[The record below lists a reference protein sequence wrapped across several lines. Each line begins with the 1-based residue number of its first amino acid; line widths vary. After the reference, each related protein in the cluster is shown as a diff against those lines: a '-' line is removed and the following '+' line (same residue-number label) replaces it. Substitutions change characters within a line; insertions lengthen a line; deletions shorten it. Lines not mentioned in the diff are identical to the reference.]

1 MKKIITTIALA
12 AFCALTTSAQL
23 ADGFYRV
30 QNKVTGRYISISDTN
45 PNNYAVKLSTA
56 SVDMAGIRTIK
67 SWERVE
73 ANPATIV
80 YVKNISDNKYDL
92 KGQGS
97 SLYEMSK
104 KRLYII
110 LTPQSD
116 GTYKAKSDKYE
127 GISLDI
133 ADGTDPDKEEDFLRN
148 KSEETAYWKA
158 VPVDTGSGY
167 LGIKPDIKT
176 ADGYYGTIYAGF
188 AFKLA
193 SSGMKAYY
201 INSAS
206 GSNIGLKEF
215 EGEIIPATMAVI
227 IKCNSE
233 NPVDNKI
240 IPVADGG
247 KEPSENMLR
256 GVYCALT
263 LSKHFCATLYNP
275 IEMRVIGTS
284 GDKLAFVKASADD
297 LVEGK
302 YLQANKAYLDVEN
315 VGYAADVMTED
326 GSGIVTIKAEVKNP
340 AAEGIYTLT
349 GVRLP
354 DGVTPKAGVYIK
366 DGKKVVIK

>member
-1 MKKIITTIALA
+1 MKKIITTFALA

-30 QNKVTGRYISISDTN
+30 QNKITGRYISISDN
-45 PNNYAVKLSTA
+45 DPNNYAVKTTTA
-56 SVDMAGIRTIK
+56 NVDMAGIRTIK

-80 YVKNISDNKYDL
+80 YVKNMGDNKYDL
-92 KGQGS
+92 EGQGT
-97 SLYEMSK
+97 SLYKISK
-104 KRLYII
+104 QRLYII
-110 LTPQSD
+110 LIPQSD
-116 GTYKAKSDKYE
+116 GSYKAKSDKYQ

-148 KSEETAYWKA
+148 KSEEHAYWKA

-167 LGIKPDIKT
+167 LGIEPDIKT

-206 GSNIGLKEF
+206 GSKFSLKEF
-215 EGEIIPATMAVI
+215 EGETIPATMAVI

-233 NPVDNKI
+233 NPEDNKI
-240 IPVADGG
+240 LPVTNGG
-247 KEPSENMLR
+247 AEPSDNMLR

-263 LSKHFCATLYNP
+263 LSKHFNAKIYNP
-275 IEMRVIGTS
+275 TEMRVIGTS

-302 YLQANKAYLDVEN
+302 YLQANKAYLPVE
-315 VGYAADVMTED
+315 GADNVMTED
-326 GSGIVTIKAEVKNP
+326 GTGIVTIKAEEKNP

-366 DGKKVVIK
+366 DGKKIVIK

>member
-1 MKKIITTIALA
+1 MKKIVTTFALA
-12 AFCALTTSAQL
+12 AFCAMTASAQL

-30 QNKVTGRYISISDTN
+30 QNKITGRYISISDN
-45 PNNYAVKLSTA
+45 DPNNYAIKTTTA

-80 YVKNISDNKYDL
+80 YVKNIGDNKYDL
-92 KGQGS
+92 EGQGT
-97 SLYEMSK
+97 SLYKISK
-104 KRLYII
+104 ERLYII
-110 LTPQSD
+110 LIPQSD
-116 GTYKAKSDKYE
+116 GTYKAKSDKYQ

-148 KSEETAYWKA
+148 KDEDFAYWKA

-167 LGIKPDIKT
+167 LGIEPDIKT

-206 GSNIGLKEF
+206 GSKISLKEF
-215 EGEIIPATMAVI
+215 EGETIPATMAVI

-240 IPVADGG
+240 LPVTN
-247 KEPSENMLR
+247 SMILQR
-256 GVYCALT
+256 CAFLVRAVINLH
-263 LSKHFCATLYNP
+263 LSRHRQMSL
-275 IEMRVIGTS
+275 
-284 GDKLAFVKASADD
+284 
-297 LVEGK
+297 
-302 YLQANKAYLDVEN
+302 
-315 VGYAADVMTED
+315 
-326 GSGIVTIKAEVKNP
+326 
-340 AAEGIYTLT
+340 
-349 GVRLP
+349 
-354 DGVTPKAGVYIK
+354 
-366 DGKKVVIK
+366 

>member
-1 MKKIITTIALA
+1 MKKIITTSVLA
-12 AFCALTTSAQL
+12 AFCTLTTNAQL

-45 PNNYAVKLSTA
+45 PNNYTVSMGG
-56 SVDMAGIRTIK
+56 VDMAGIRTIK

-73 ANPATIV
+73 ANPATII

-92 KGQGS
+92 EGQGS
-97 SLYEMSK
+97 SLYKMSK
-104 KRLYII
+104 QRLYII
-110 LTPQSD
+110 LIPQSD
-116 GTYKAKSDKYE
+116 GTYKATSSKYE
-127 GISLDI
+127 GVSIPDI

-158 VPVDTGSGY
+158 IPVDTGSGY

-176 ADGYYGTIYAGF
+176 SDGYYGTIYAGF

-206 GSNIGLKEF
+206 GSKISLKEF

-240 IPVADGG
+240 IPVTNGG
-247 KEPSENMLR
+247 AEPSDNMLR

-263 LSKHFCATLYNP
+263 LSKHFNAKLYNP
-275 IEMRVIGTS
+275 TEMRVIGTS

-302 YLQANKAYLDVEN
+302 YLQANKAYLPIE
-315 VGYAADVMTED
+315 GAADVMTED
-326 GSGIVTIKAEVKNP
+326 GSGIVTIKAEAKKP

>member
-1 MKKIITTIALA
+1 MKKIVTTFALA

-30 QNKVTGRYISISDTN
+30 QNKITGRYISISDN
-45 PNNYAVKLSTA
+45 DPNNYAVKYTTA
-56 SVDMAGIRTIK
+56 NVDMAGIRTIK

-80 YVKNISDNKYDL
+80 YVKNMGDNKYDL
-92 KGQGS
+92 EGQGT
-97 SLYEMSK
+97 SLYKISK
-104 KRLYII
+104 QRLYII
-110 LTPQSD
+110 LIPQSD
-116 GTYKAKSDKYE
+116 GTYKAKSDTYQ
-127 GISLDI
+127 GISLPAI

-148 KSEETAYWKA
+148 KSEEHAYWKA

-167 LGIKPDIKT
+167 LGIDPDIKT

-206 GSNIGLKEF
+206 GSKISLKEF
-215 EGEIIPATMAVI
+215 EGETIPATMAVI

-240 IPVADGG
+240 LPVTNGG
-247 KEPSENMLR
+247 AEPSDNMLR

-263 LSKHFCATLYNP
+263 LSKHFNAKIYNP
-275 IEMRVIGTS
+275 TEMRVIGTS

-302 YLQANKAYLDVEN
+302 YLQANKAYLPVE
-315 VGYAADVMTED
+315 GADNVMTED
-326 GSGIVTIKAEVKNP
+326 GTGIVTIKAEEKNP

>member
-1 MKKIITTIALA
+1 MKKIVTTFALA
-12 AFCALTTSAQL
+12 AFCAMTASAQL

-30 QNKVTGRYISISDTN
+30 QNKVTGRYISISDTD
-45 PNNYAVKLSTA
+45 PNNYAIKTTTA

-80 YVKNISDNKYDL
+80 YVKNIGDNKYDL
-92 KGQGS
+92 EGQGT
-97 SLYEMSK
+97 SLYKISK
-104 KRLYII
+104 ERLYII

-116 GTYKAKSDKYE
+116 GTYKAKSDKYQ

-167 LGIKPDIKT
+167 LGIEPDIKT

-193 SSGMKAYY
+193 SSGMK
-201 INSAS
+201 
-206 GSNIGLKEF
+206 LKEF
-215 EGEIIPATMAVI
+215 EGETIPATMAVI

-240 IPVADGG
+240 LPVTNGG
-247 KEPSENMLR
+247 AEPSDNMLR

-263 LSKHFCATLYNP
+263 LSKHFNAKIYNP
-275 IEMRVIGTS
+275 TEMRVIGTS

-302 YLQANKAYLDVEN
+302 YLQANKAYLPVE
-315 VGYAADVMTED
+315 GADDVMTED
-326 GSGIVTIKAEVKNP
+326 GTGIVTIKAEEKNS

>member
-1 MKKIITTIALA
+1 MKKIITTFTLA

-23 ADGFYRV
+23 ADGFYRI
-30 QNKVTGRYISISDTN
+30 QNKVTGRYISISDNEPTN
-45 PNNYAVKLSTA
+45 YEVKYTTA
-56 SVDMAGIRTIK
+56 NVDMAGIRTIK

-80 YVKNISDNKYDL
+80 YVRNISDNKYDIE
-92 KGQGS
+92 GQGT
-97 SLYEMSK
+97 SLYKISK
-104 KRLYII
+104 QRLYII

-116 GTYKAKSDKYE
+116 GTYKAKSDKYQ
-127 GISLDI
+127 GISIDI
-133 ADGTDPDKEEDFLRN
+133 ADGTDPDKDEDFLRN
-148 KSEETAYWKA
+148 KSEEHAYWKA

-167 LGIKPDIKT
+167 LGIEPDIKT

-206 GSNIGLKEF
+206 GSKISLKEF
-215 EGEIIPATMAVI
+215 EGETIPATMAVI

-240 IPVADGG
+240 LPVTNGG
-247 KEPSENMLR
+247 AEPSDNMLR

-263 LSKHFCATLYNP
+263 LSKHFNA
-275 IEMRVIGTS
+275 
-284 GDKLAFVKASADD
+284 
-297 LVEGK
+297 
-302 YLQANKAYLDVEN
+302 KAYLPVE
-315 VGYAADVMTED
+315 GADDVMTED
-326 GSGIVTIKAEVKNP
+326 GTGIVTIKAEEKNP